1 MVPRQQRRLSLC
13 THVWCWVGPSPY
25 LRAILA
31 GDGVAVFWVLDKR
44 HVHTD
49 QGSSICSYYLASDER
64 NQAEKEK
71 NRSLWATWRR
81 TKRQFPTASAPSS
94 SSGSSGKE
102 KASNINFWFPTTTLV
117 TFWGEIYEQ
126 HLLSPSWA
134 MGSPGHPPSTLGLA
148 LFLDTVWLLFGLSF
162 RLSLIIPRCSLAGH
176 RECHTRVRASTSG
189 YLFPFFSFGGWPC
202 YSSRGQNVRG
212 GRGEH
217 REFYGWEIHRHCLLL
232 PSKSKISHN
241 LRMSGG

>member
-1 MVPRQQRRLSLC
+1 MPHQKAWNVFGGILTRGLAWWTFQFTRGNPVVPCQQHRLSLC

-102 KASNINFWFPTTTLV
+102 KASNINFWFPITTLV
-117 TFWGEIYEQ
+117 TFWGENHEQ

-148 LFLDTVWLLFGLSF
+148 LFLDTGFCLAWASGCPSSF
-162 RLSLIIPRCSLAGH
+162 PGA
-176 RECHTRVRASTSG
+176 
-189 YLFPFFSFGGWPC
+189 P
-202 YSSRGQNVRG
+202 
-212 GRGEH
+212 
-217 REFYGWEIHRHCLLL
+217 
-232 PSKSKISHN
+232 
-241 LRMSGG
+241 